1 MTKSALAF
9 QPTPRPQPR
18 TSVADA
24 ERLQEE
30 TRDLGFGRTA
40 GSTPVVAP
48 ADKPRAPTAPKAES
62 SAAKRT
68 LAAAPA
74 TKRGPSLK
82 LDVPDEVWNELRFA
96 ALNRRVTVRF
106 LVLEALAA
114 KGYGIDL
121 SATPEDGRRIR

>member
-1 MTKSALAF
+1 MTKAALAF

-48 ADKPRAPTAPKAES
+48 
-62 SAAKRT
+62 
-68 LAAAPA
+68 L
-74 TKRGPSLK
+74 L
-82 LDVPDEVWNELRFA
+82 
-96 ALNRRVTVRF
+96 TVH
-106 LVLEALAA
+106 
-114 KGYGIDL
+114 
-121 SATPEDGRRIR
+121 RIGCPIA